1 MVLASAAGSGTRAA
15 ATTGL
20 ASAAPACGSFALGTL
35 PSVGGSGGGSN
46 FSGISLASPSDQ
58 WAVGDE
64 FDASLGVH
72 RTLTEHFDGHSWTVV
87 PSPNGPE
94 PAGASPMNNGLNDVS
109 MGAGNGW
116 AVGYALVPAGS
127 SPAYQAL
134 AMHWDG
140 GSWTL
145 APPPTPNASA
155 DAILTG
161 VDTVGAGEAWTVGYQ
176 TNSAGVRRTLIEH
189 ATSLAWARAASPN
202 DGTPN
207 NKDNTLMSVSGSTA
221 TGLWAVGYRQSP
233 TGLRPLVLRYDT
245 SSPAPS
251 WISVSGAGAVP
262 APGKVETVLTDV
274 DVRTSSDV
282 WAVGYYDHGSGQR
295 PLVLHWDGVAWT
307 ISWVPGIGLL
317 RDVRAVSAGNV
328 WAVGTYYSSAEGRTK
343 TLIVHFDGASWTAV
357 ASADAPAPKAD
368 ELIGVA
374 SSGDGSTVT
383 AVGSAGTGPLVETA
397 ACGAGAV
404 SIPTRTS
411 PAAAPAPV
419 APATGPAPSPPAP
432 TPTPVTPRQVTITD
446 QAAAAGI
453 GEGGATG
460 PTWSAAVGDF
470 NNDGWPDL
478 FVGHHGSPGHLWIN
492 RKDGTFSEIDGGFF
506 AGLDRHDCE
515 TGDFNRDGRLDMF
528 CSVGADRGTGLKQNA
543 LYIQAA
549 DGSFSDQAFQWGVTD
564 PAGRGRYSVV
574 FDANNDGWPDI
585 FSGSAAVRPDG
596 LPAPNRLF
604 LNTGHGSML
613 DTPSMG
619 LDLNI
624 GSGCAHQ
631 VDYNS
636 DGWPD
641 LLVCGRSDT
650 TALGLHLYENDHGTD
665 FRDVSAVLGATVLAE
680 DAAMVDVNHD
690 SRPDLVTLTLTQLAV
705 RLQAADGS
713 FSPPHVITSLRAG
726 RAIAVGDVNA
736 DHNPDVYV
744 VAGKGGSD
752 TNQPDLLRLGTQ
764 TGTFPT
770 QLSVPESSVSV
781 GQGDHAYPID
791 YNHDGLTDF
800 LVLNGRDTNPGRIQL
815 LSPAATP

>member
-1 MVLASAAGSGTRAA
+1 M
-15 ATTGL
+15 
-20 ASAAPACGSFALGTL
+20 
-35 PSVGGSGGGSN
+35 
-46 FSGISLASPSDQ
+46 
-58 WAVGDE
+58 
-64 FDASLGVH
+64 
-72 RTLTEHFDGHSWTVV
+72 
-87 PSPNGPE
+87 
-94 PAGASPMNNGLNDVS
+94 
-109 MGAGNGW
+109 
-116 AVGYALVPAGS
+116 
-127 SPAYQAL
+127 
-134 AMHWDG
+134 
-140 GSWTL
+140 
-145 APPPTPNASA
+145 
-155 DAILTG
+155 
-161 VDTVGAGEAWTVGYQ
+161 
-176 TNSAGVRRTLIEH
+176 
-189 ATSLAWARAASPN
+189 
-202 DGTPN
+202 
-207 NKDNTLMSVSGSTA
+207 
-221 TGLWAVGYRQSP
+221 
-233 TGLRPLVLRYDT
+233 
-245 SSPAPS
+245 
-251 WISVSGAGAVP
+251 
-262 APGKVETVLTDV
+262 
-274 DVRTSSDV
+274 
-282 WAVGYYDHGSGQR
+282 
-295 PLVLHWDGVAWT
+295 
-307 ISWVPGIGLL
+307 PGIGLL
-317 RDVRAVSAGNV
+317 RDVRAVSASNV
-328 WAVGTYYSSAEGRTK
+328 WAAGTYYSSAEGRTK
-343 TLIVHFDGASWTAV
+343 TLIVHFDGTSWTAV
-357 ASADAPAPKAD
+357 ASADATAPKAD

-374 SSGDGSTVT
+374 TSGDGSTVT

-397 ACGAGAV
+397 ACGSGAV

-432 TPTPVTPRQVTITD
+432 TPTPVTPRKVTITD
-446 QAAAAGI
+446 QAGAAGI
-453 GEGGATG
+453 GEAGIAG

-478 FVGHHGSPGHLWIN
+478 FVGHHGNPGHLWIN
-492 RKDGTFSEIDGGFF
+492 HKDGTFSEIDGGFF

-574 FDANNDGWPDI
+574 FDANHDGWPDL

-650 TALGLHLYENDHGTD
+650 TALGLHLYENDHGTG

-744 VAGKGGSD
+744 VAGKGGSV
-752 TNQPDLLRLGTQ
+752 TNQADLLRIGTP

-770 QLSVPESSVSV
+770 QLPVPESSV

-791 YNHDGLTDF
+791 YNHDGLTDI
-800 LVLNGRDTNPGRIQL
+800 LVLNGRDTNPGPIQL